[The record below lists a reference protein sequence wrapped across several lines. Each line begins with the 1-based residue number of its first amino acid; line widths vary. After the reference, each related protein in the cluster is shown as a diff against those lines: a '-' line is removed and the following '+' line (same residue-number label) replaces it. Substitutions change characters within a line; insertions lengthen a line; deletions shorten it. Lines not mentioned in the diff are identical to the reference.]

1 LRRGIL
7 GVSLSCMAET
17 ASVALGASLLWPR
30 PQQLR
35 MSGGSWPLPACLR
48 VRCGPG
54 VQPGPALGWL
64 EQALVARG
72 HRLER
77 ALGDAGA
84 PLLGQLSLEL
94 GAAPA
99 AGQRVTGESYRL
111 RIAAGTLSLS
121 ASDPRGLQH
130 GLCTLVQLL
139 LSAQGE
145 PGQLLLPELEL
156 QDFPDFPERG
166 VMLDVSRDKVPTLG
180 TLRALIDRLASWKI
194 NQLQLYLEHSFA
206 YAGHEQVWQNA
217 SPYTPEEMRELD
229 AYAAERHIE
238 LVPNQ
243 NSFGHMHRWLVHEP
257 YRQLAEC
264 PDGFDHPWNWTR
276 EPYGLCATDPGS
288 LALLED
294 LYDQLLPNFRSR
306 RFNVGLDE
314 TIDLGHGRSK
324 SACEARG
331 TERVYLEFLKAVHER
346 VRARGHRMMFWGDI
360 IVKRPELIAELPRDA
375 IALEWGYE
383 ADHPFPDHLQRFAQ
397 AGLEF
402 YVCPGTSSWNSI
414 AGRSENAILNLAR
427 AASAGFRAGASGL
440 LTTDWGDHGHL
451 QPLPVSYLGLLL
463 GAGFSWN
470 VTDARHPQRLDVP
483 QLLDRHA
490 FFDAAGVL
498 GRVAY
503 DLGNAYREAD
513 SLRPNAS
520 VLFWIL
526 LKPERLFSPPGV
538 TAESLARTLAY
549 VERVTEPLARARSS
563 APDAALVLL
572 ELGWTRDVLA
582 FACRLGMARCAAG
595 NADDHRALPAPQRA
609 ALAAELGDL
618 IERQRAVWL
627 ARNRPGGLDDS
638 LRRLEVLLQSLRG

>member
-1 LRRGIL
+1 
-7 GVSLSCMAET
+7 M
-17 ASVALGASLLWPR
+17 
-30 PQQLR
+30 
-35 MSGGSWPLPACLR
+35 
-48 VRCGPG
+48 
-54 VQPGPALGWL
+54 PGPALGWL
-64 EQALVARG
+64 ERALVARG

-77 ALGDAGA
+77 ADSDRGAAFSLQLG
-84 PLLGQLSLEL
+84 PLQLGPLQLGPLQL
-94 GAAPA
+94 GSAPA
-99 AGQRVTGESYRL
+99 AGERAQQECYTLRV
-111 RIAAGTLSLS
+111 AAGTVSLS

-130 GLCTLVQLL
+130 GLCTLVQLVTL
-139 LSAQGE
+139 A
-145 PGQLLLPELEL
+145 PGTPGGLMLPELEIE
-156 QDFPDFPERG
+156 DFPDFGARG
-166 VMLDVSRDKVPTLG
+166 VMLDVSRDKVPTLA
-180 TLRALIDRLASWKI
+180 TLRLLIDRLASWKI
-194 NQLQLYLEHSFA
+194 NQLQLYFEHSFA
-206 YAGHEQVWQNA
+206 YAGHDVVWQNA
-217 SPYTPEEMRELD
+217 SPYTAEELRGLD
-229 AYAAERHIE
+229 TYAAERQIE

-306 RFNVGLDE
+306 QFNVGLDE

-324 SACEARG
+324 SACDERG
-331 TERVYLEFLKAVHER
+331 SERVYLEFLQQVHER
-346 VRARGHRMMFWGDI
+346 VARRGHRMMFWGDI

-383 ADHPFPDHLQRFAQ
+383 ADHPFAEHLPLFRE

-427 AASAGFRAGASGL
+427 AAEQGKAAGASGL
-440 LTTDWGDHGHL
+440 LITDWGDHGHL

-470 VTDARHPQRLDVP
+470 VADAQRPEQLDVP
-483 QLLDRHA
+483 QLLDQHA

-498 GRVAY
+498 GRVAH
-503 DLGNAYREAD
+503 DLGNAYREAG

-538 TAESLARTLAY
+538 TAESLERTLAY
-549 VERVTEPLARARSS
+549 VQRVSQPLAQARSS
-563 APDAALVLL
+563 APDAALVLQ
-572 ELGWTRDVLA
+572 ELGWARDVLA
-582 FACRLGMARCAAG
+582 FACRLGIARCAAG
-595 NADDHRALPAPQRA
+595 PTGEPAALPGPRRA
-609 ALAAELGDL
+609 ALAAELGGL
-618 IERQRAVWL
+618 IEQHRALWL
-627 ARNRPGGLDDS
+627 QRNRPGGLDDS
-638 LRRLEVLLQSLRG
+638 ARRLEVLLHGLRG